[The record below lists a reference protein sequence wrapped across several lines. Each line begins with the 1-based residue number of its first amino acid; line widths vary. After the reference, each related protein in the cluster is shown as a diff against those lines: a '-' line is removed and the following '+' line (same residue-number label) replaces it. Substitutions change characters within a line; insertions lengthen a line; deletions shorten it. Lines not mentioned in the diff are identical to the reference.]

1 MSESK
6 EGKEVICILGQDWGN
21 DNLITGECLWNKII
35 FYNFKDKQYYLRS
48 FTNSSK
54 RGGDGKKLRKSRIN
68 GWYVDLSTMGAP
80 REFWDYLKENLE
92 DYK

>member
-6 EGKEVICILGQDWGN
+6 EGKEVIYILGQDWGSR
-21 DNLITGECLWNKII
+21 WNKII
-35 FYNFKDKQYYLRS
+35 FYNFKDGQYYLRS
-48 FTNSSK
+48 FTKSSK
-54 RGGDGKKLRKSRIN
+54 RNGDGKELEKSRVD